1 MYADPKTPGWQRDAI
16 WTAGTILVVA
26 ALLLAAALAWSRAS
40 DATSGTEA
48 LETGLR
54 LTLLP
59 GEAGRNGGAD
69 TATTL
74 AVRTESEIVPGEPF
88 EALPGSG
95 VVIDPTELSGFDVQ
109 AALDRIAGVWSLLL
123 LDEGREALLRRIDDA
138 GLRSQLTRTID
149 GPGTDLVDAE
159 LADEMMP
166 SGLDN
171 GSRMANWPLQAQ
183 REPGEPVQPIVG
195 VFVFFDADE
204 LRPLSERQIGAR
216 VVRRLAEIAVTEGAE
231 VGRVAITND
240 NLAVRYEQG
249 LSGAREALHELMVAM
264 LAGGSEEIETRLDE
278 ARAVQAGETAEVP
291 GLSGLAASAEL
302 AGLPVDAAN
311 ERIVEELA
319 RRTWQSGTTVL
330 DELLAGDPRSERLA
344 AARPVLAPF
353 TRVGHDRARRLAWSS
368 GAVALI
374 AAALLAVLARGA
386 GRLARPGI
394 ALLLAAAPGAAVAWG
409 ATRAADAGEPPP
421 LPSGARIE
429 GVFAE
434 LAGLLRHLVASLPP
448 GMAEDALRVHLVLGG
463 VGAVALVVAALVSL
477 GGAVRP
483 RRRGYL

>member
-26 ALLLAAALAWSRAS
+26 ALLTAAALAWSRTS
-40 DATSGTEA
+40 DEASGTRVLEA
-48 LETGLR
+48 GLR

-59 GEAGRNGGAD
+59 DAD
-69 TATTL
+69 ARAASADAATAL

-95 VVIDPTELSGFDVQ
+95 VVIDPTELPGFDVQ
-109 AALDRIAGVWSLLL
+109 AALDRIAGVWSLVL
-123 LDEGREALLRRIDDA
+123 LDEGRDALLRRVDDA
-138 GLRSQLTRTID
+138 GLRSQLARTID

-195 VFVFFDADE
+195 VFVFVDAGE
-204 LRPLSERQIGAR
+204 LEPLSARQIGAG
-216 VVRRLAEIAVTEGAE
+216 VVRRLAEIAVAEGAD
-231 VGRVAITND
+231 VGRAAITNA

-249 LSGAREALHELMVAM
+249 LSGAREALHELIVAM
-264 LAGGSEEIETRLDE
+264 LSGNSDEIETRLNE
-278 ARAVQAGETAEVP
+278 ARAVQAGETTEVP
-291 GLSGLAASAEL
+291 GLSGLVSSAEL
-302 AGLPVDAAN
+302 ADLPIDAAN
-311 ERIVEELA
+311 DRIVEALA
-319 RRTWQSGTTVL
+319 LRTWQDGVSVL
-330 DELLAGDPRSERLA
+330 DDLLAGDPRSDRLA
-344 AARPVLAPF
+344 AARSVLAPF

-374 AAALLAVLARGA
+374 ALALLAVLARGA

-394 ALLLAAAPGAAVAWG
+394 ALVLAAAPGAAAAW
-409 ATRAADAGEPPP
+409 AVRRAADADGPLS
-421 LPSGARIE
+421 LPSGARVE
-429 GVFAE
+429 GVFGE
-434 LAGLLRHLVASLPP
+434 LAGLLQHVIAALPP
-448 GMAEDALRVHLVLGG
+448 GVADDALRVHLVLGA
-463 VGAVALVVAALVSL
+463 VGALALVVALLALA